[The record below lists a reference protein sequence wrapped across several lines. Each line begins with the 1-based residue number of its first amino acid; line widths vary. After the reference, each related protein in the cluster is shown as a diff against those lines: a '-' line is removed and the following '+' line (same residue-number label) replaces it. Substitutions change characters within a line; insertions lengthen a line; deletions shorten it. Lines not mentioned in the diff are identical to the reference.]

1 MPAVKGMSKSKD
13 KIWKLSEHVDILTSK
28 DMLKNI
34 SHNNSYDSNSF
45 IEDKELYCNSKYQSP
60 ENKCENGDII
70 LDFKNHEATIVSQNN
85 AGKTNLSAEMLLLKI
100 NDKSVR
106 SNYLLFIIQNYLKN
120 ITVVKLNQEELIS
133 ELKRVNLKLPWKI
146 YQKLVGEEYRVYLQ
160 KKLLFK
166 DHFKNVIEE
175 SE

>member
-1 MPAVKGMSKSKD
+1 
-13 KIWKLSEHVDILTSK
+13 
-28 DMLKNI
+28 
-34 SHNNSYDSNSF
+34 
-45 IEDKELYCNSKYQSP
+45 
-60 ENKCENGDII
+60 
-70 LDFKNHEATIVSQNN
+70 
-85 AGKTNLSAEMLLLKI
+85 MLLLKI

-120 ITVVKLNQEELIS
+120 ITVENLNQEELIS